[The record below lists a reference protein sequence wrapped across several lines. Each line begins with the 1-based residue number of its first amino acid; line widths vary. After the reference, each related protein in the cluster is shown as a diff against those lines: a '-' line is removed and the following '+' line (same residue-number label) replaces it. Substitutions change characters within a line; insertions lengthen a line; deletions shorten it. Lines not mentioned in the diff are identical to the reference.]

1 MIQTYLTISLLL
13 TGAFILL
20 LSCIGL
26 LRFPD
31 IFCRLHALSKSM
43 PLGINLILI
52 ATWIHLGHD
61 MVGFKTF
68 LAIVFQV
75 ISLPVAGHLMGLIA
89 FKKNLPRWKHKDID
103 YHKGFKQT

>member
-1 MIQTYLTISLLL
+1 MLLEILTITLLITGALIILL
-13 TGAFILL
+13 TTFGM
-20 LSCIGL
+20 

-31 IFCRLHALSKSM
+31 IFCRLHALAKSM

-68 LAIVFQV
+68 LAIVFQAV
-75 ISLPVAGHLMGLIA
+75 SIPVAGHLMALIA
-89 FKKNLPRWKHKDID
+89 FKKNLPRWKHRPVDF
-103 YHKGFKQT
+103 HK